1 MPLGAR
7 QGAGG
12 DVNSRGVQA
21 MSALSIVGA
30 IVLLLG
36 LFLFIGNVTS
46 IFPTFPLAGYLT
58 VVIGGA
64 MCRVGRT
71 QQG

>member
-1 MPLGAR
+1 
-7 QGAGG
+7 
-12 DVNSRGVQA
+12 